1 MLEGT
6 DAVKVPPVG
15 QFPVTEVVSMGRR
28 NTRRKSQVQEFQRL
42 RIVRKDKCKGKDV
55 LLSSLEP
62 FGNVVRRSYRPLN
75 RGRLDKQAKHYAS
88 GRA

>member
-28 NTRRKSQVQEFQRL
+28 NTRRKSQVLEFQGL
-42 RIVRKDKCKGKDV
+42 RIVRKDKCKEKASCLGKSELQPQGLV
-55 LLSSLEP
+55 P
-62 FGNVVRRSYRPLN
+62 
-75 RGRLDKQAKHYAS
+75 
-88 GRA
+88 

>member
-15 QFPVTEVVSMGRR
+15 HFPVTEVVSMGRR
-28 NTRRKSQVQEFQRL
+28 NTGRKSQVQEFQKL

-55 LLSSLEP
+55 LFRKNRTTTP
-62 FGNVVRRSYRPLN
+62 KVRPLKRIVRSTK
-75 RGRLDKQAKHYAS
+75 RGVAS
-88 GRA
+88 TG